1 MRSILTLSLLAAAS
15 TVNAHAYFH
24 KAFVNDVDQGQ
35 LFGVRAP
42 ESNSPIQDVTS
53 SAITCNAPLRQPL
66 SKDVIDVNPG
76 DKFGMQW
83 NHGINGPESAGDA
96 DDPIAAS
103 HKGPVMAY
111 MAKVDDASSSDG
123 SGLQWFKVAEEGL
136 DTTTGKWGVDSKF
149 SFLHSYDLSLHARS
163 SHCQQGPVVLHHA
176 LSRTRRLSPPRRD
189 HCSPLRRV
197 LRPSSVLYV
206 LRRHSGRWLRELLPN
221 GHSFFPRRLLRQR
234 SWHLNQYLWQ
244 HRHT

>member
-1 MRSILTLSLLAAAS
+1 MASIKSILTFSLLAAAS

-24 KAFVNDVDQGQ
+24 KALVNDVDQGQ

-42 ESNSPIQDVTS
+42 QSNSPIQDVTS
-53 SAITCNAPLRQPL
+53 SAVTCNAPLRQPL
-66 SKDVIDVNPG
+66 SKDVIEVNPG

-83 NHGINGPESAGDA
+83 NHGINGPEGAGDG

-136 DTTTGKWGVDSKF
+136 DTTTGKWGVDSK
-149 SFLHSYDLSLHARS
+149 SFLLQHRRSQLTCSQHSSPTRACGLSPCPLLHQATTSSEARS
-163 SHCQQGPVVLHHA
+163 SLY
-176 LSRTRRLSPPRRD
+176 TPPA
-189 HCSPLRRV
+189 P
-197 LRPSSVLYV
+197 
-206 LRRHSGRWLRELLPN
+206 
-221 GHSFFPRRLLRQR
+221 
-234 SWHLNQYLWQ
+234 
-244 HRHT
+244 